1 MASPSGGHRT
11 EGGGQGVWRRDRDA
25 WSSHWSPGRPTGQAS
40 GPRGSEQPSL
50 RGRGHR
56 TVPAGVG
63 PVTRPE
69 SPINNSHSGE
79 ASGQNR
85 VDAAGRAG
93 RRARVPVRMG
103 GLASGPHSTLRHMFS
118 ERVTLP
124 RRLAHLLFTAA
135 RRVATVSWA
144 ASGAGRAVPT
154 LPRASRC
161 DAGGFMHQIAGS
173 LRPSDARGPGLWGV
187 ATGPTQLPR
196 TPCPMTRP
204 ALPASSCRLPLV

>member
-1 MASPSGGHRT
+1 MASPSGGHHT

-69 SPINNSHSGE
+69 SPINNSQSGE

-103 GLASGPHSTLRHMFS
+103 GLASGPHSTLRRMFS

-124 RRLAHLLFTAA
+124 RRLAHPLFTAA

-144 ASGAGRAVPT
+144 ARWGREGGPHPPTGLTMRRGRLHASDCGVPPSLRRTRPWALGAW
-154 LPRASRC
+154 PRAPHS
-161 DAGGFMHQIAGS
+161 
-173 LRPSDARGPGLWGV
+173 
-187 ATGPTQLPR
+187 
-196 TPCPMTRP
+196 CPAP
-204 ALPASSCRLPLV
+204 HVL